1 VPPSRSLLV
10 CATPRSGST
19 LLCES
24 LAATGVAGCPRED
37 FEALAHSRRRRGPEE
52 YFTGLDDR
60 EVDAIL
66 AQRPDPEPPAA
77 VPEPYEAF
85 LQDAVARGTTA
96 NGVFATKLMWGY
108 LGDFLALV
116 RRARPGAP
124 ADDLALLLA
133 LFPAPEWIW
142 VRRDDVVRQAVSLWR
157 AVQTAAWRAEEDG
170 GRGQLAYSRA
180 AIAHLA
186 RQLTEQDAAWG
197 RFFAGRGLQPI
208 VVTYEEELADGVDT
222 VTRRLLRRLGL
233 PDAQVPEPPLRRQAD
248 AVSERWVERFR
259 DEQ

>member
-1 VPPSRSLLV
+1 MLGLSTGTVRLACRRRVPPSRSLLV

-37 FEALAHSRRRRGPEE
+37 FEALAHSRRRRAPEE
-52 YFTGLDDR
+52 YFTGVDDP
-60 EVDAIL
+60 EVGAIL

-116 RRARPGAP
+116 RPARRPTTSRCCWHCSPPRSGSGCAATTSCARPSRCGVRCRPRPGARRRTAAGGSSPTRARPSPTSPGNSPSRTPPGA
-124 ADDLALLLA
+124 A
-133 LFPAPEWIW
+133 
-142 VRRDDVVRQAVSLWR
+142 S
-157 AVQTAAWRAEEDG
+157 
-170 GRGQLAYSRA
+170 SRA
-180 AIAHLA
+180 GGCS
-186 RQLTEQDAAWG
+186 R
-197 RFFAGRGLQPI
+197 
-208 VVTYEEELADGVDT
+208 
-222 VTRRLLRRLGL
+222 
-233 PDAQVPEPPLRRQAD
+233 
-248 AVSERWVERFR
+248 SS
-259 DEQ
+259 